1 MMLEG
6 QTFQKVE
13 CEKKTNFNK
22 RKIKKSTCTTS
33 QKKMQKRQLV
43 QKEGHM
49 CQVEPP
55 SLDNDLQRSFQIH
68 FAAIHTY

>member
-33 QKKMQKRQLV
+33 QKNAEKTTGSKGRPYLSSRATFLGQ
-43 QKEGHM
+43 
-49 CQVEPP
+49 
-55 SLDNDLQRSFQIH
+55 
-68 FAAIHTY
+68 